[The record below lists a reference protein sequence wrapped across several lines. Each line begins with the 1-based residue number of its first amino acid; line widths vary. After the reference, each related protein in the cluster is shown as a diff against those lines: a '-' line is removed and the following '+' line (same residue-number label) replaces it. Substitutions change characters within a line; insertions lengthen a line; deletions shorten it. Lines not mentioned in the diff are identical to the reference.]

1 MAHVQ
6 PHVWGLARRIA
17 ALSPKEQKQ
26 LSVMCHDRLVAR
38 PLGAGKSWKPPPSTG
53 MLPFPHP
60 GMIFTNQVPQVG
72 VLPQELPSVS
82 QSVQAF
88 HFEELLEMMG
98 GSWPT
103 DMKPA
108 EATNATDADNSEAPV
123 VEEESVPTK
132 AGEEATAPKIVKAL
146 KLTSFPD
153 QSKIKIIKEIR
164 HLLGLGLKEAK
175 DAAENLPKVLAK
187 QVPREEA
194 DVIAAKF
201 IELGGEAGLS
211 KGNVRMH
218 VTTKKYCNLGLV
230 DASGKP
236 APCGISKGEETYGF
250 TLPGMEDGVQTT
262 IEDVVI
268 AKDGQVSV
276 QASPALPYTYL
287 MSVNSPGYNG
297 VEKLYNHQSFVVS
310 EEVPDDAAEA
320 STLGETLADDG
331 WIPQESDEAST
342 NKWLLYGPQGVDPV
356 TGANYTALYQTGV
369 APDAWIL
376 YTDETNENPRKLLA
390 VNTFLNDRVFQ
401 ESTFDEVESLGD
413 DITVAEA
420 VQAVYATYQV
430 DGGRRLT
437 SGDDFEAPH
446 VDAEMIDAPFVSEKT
461 RQFFSGEGDWDWMSK
476 RKLRSSQGFKGISYF
491 TIEKG
496 SAADKYFHAAAQRGL
511 AEIVKFE
518 YPKGCVAAG
527 GKQEQKYCIFVSV
540 DASLDPSVT
549 LKAGMSFLDIH
560 DATKS
565 AHLSIGVTLKKDE
578 GSMLSL
584 TIDAGG
590 CAVVFQY
597 GQPDETHLSISVCMA
612 SKDPAKKK
620 ADGTIEGEVAI
631 TVRFMVHINHVGD
644 LIDWDIDAKVNC
656 TAAPKNEITAYG
668 VIGTSASAKVAYAAV
683 SLDLKANTLEHAYNK
698 WHFVSGV
705 DFHAWAGVW
714 KFKKHWDYRWQLYEA
729 GPVTI

>member
-1 MAHVQ
+1 
-6 PHVWGLARRIA
+6 
-17 ALSPKEQKQ
+17 
-26 LSVMCHDRLVAR
+26 
-38 PLGAGKSWKPPPSTG
+38 
-53 MLPFPHP
+53 
-60 GMIFTNQVPQVG
+60 
-72 VLPQELPSVS
+72 
-82 QSVQAF
+82 
-88 HFEELLEMMG
+88 
-98 GSWPT
+98 
-103 DMKPA
+103 
-108 EATNATDADNSEAPV
+108 
-123 VEEESVPTK
+123 
-132 AGEEATAPKIVKAL
+132 
-146 KLTSFPD
+146 
-153 QSKIKIIKEIR
+153 
-164 HLLGLGLKEAK
+164 
-175 DAAENLPKVLAK
+175 
-187 QVPREEA
+187 
-194 DVIAAKF
+194 
-201 IELGGEAGLS
+201 AGLS

-287 MSVNSPGYNG
+287 MSVNSPGYYG

-390 VNTFLNDRVFQ
+390 VNTFLNDQVFQ

-437 SGDDFEAPH
+437 SGDEFEAPH

-496 SAADKYFHAAAQRGL
+496 SAADKYFQWKSSTRQL
-511 AEIVKFE
+511 S
-518 YPKGCVAAG
+518 GCVAAG

-540 DASLDPSVT
+540 DASLDPSLT

-565 AHLSIGVTLKKDE
+565 AHL
-578 GSMLSL
+578 
-584 TIDAGG
+584 
-590 CAVVFQY
+590 
-597 GQPDETHLSISVCMA
+597 
-612 SKDPAKKK
+612 
-620 ADGTIEGEVAI
+620 
-631 TVRFMVHINHVGD
+631 
-644 LIDWDIDAKVNC
+644 
-656 TAAPKNEITAYG
+656 
-668 VIGTSASAKVAYAAV
+668 
-683 SLDLKANTLEHAYNK
+683 
-698 WHFVSGV
+698 
-705 DFHAWAGVW
+705 
-714 KFKKHWDYRWQLYEA
+714 
-729 GPVTI
+729 